1 MNGTTPAPQFVRT
14 IPRLLVGLAVLTAGL
29 LWTLDNMNVLDSDR
43 ITDWWPIV
51 LIAIGGVRFLDPAAS
66 KIPSVLL
73 VGFGFAFLLD
83 NLGVWDFDLGDLIPL
98 LIAALGVKLVLDAL
112 RRRSSPA
119 LAVTGDHDSVVH
131 STAMMASVQR
141 RSLSTDFRGGDANA
155 IMGGVE
161 LDLRGAQIGQGQQAV
176 IDTFA
181 FWGGIEIRVPQ
192 SWRVINEVFPLM
204 GGFEDAT
211 IAPDSGPV
219 LVVRG
224 TAIMGGVKVK
234 N

>member
-1 MNGTTPAPQFVRT
+1 MNGTTPASSFVRT
-14 IPRLLVGLAVLTAGL
+14 FPRLLIGIAVLTVGL
-29 LWTLDNMNVLDSDR
+29 LWTLDNMNIVESER
-43 ITDWWPIV
+43 ITDWWPVV
-51 LIAIGGVRFLDPAAS
+51 LIAIGGVRFLDPVAN

-98 LIAALGVKLVLDAL
+98 LIAGLGVKLVLDAL
-112 RRRSSPA
+112 RRRSAPVVA
-119 LAVTGDHDSVVH
+119 ATDDHDSVVN
-131 STAMMASVQR
+131 SFAMMASVQR

-161 LDLRGAQIGQGQQAV
+161 LDLRGADIGAGKQAV
-176 IDTFA
+176 LDTFA
-181 FWGGIEIRVPQ
+181 LWGGIEIRVPQ
-192 SWRVINEVFPLM
+192 TWRVVNEVFPLM
-204 GGFEDAT
+204 GGFEDVT
-211 IAPDSGPV
+211 VAPQSGPV
-219 LVVRG
+219 LIVRG